1 MKNTKRLV
9 AVLLAIIM
17 LLSFAGCHKKN
28 EIAVT
33 IGEIEFTS
41 AYYMC
46 ALVSADA
53 EARNLVYE
61 ALSDEEKNSSAEIDY
76 YSKKVEDKE
85 YVKWVE
91 DTAMD
96 SLKEIAA
103 YKTLCAEN
111 KLELKEEDVAN
122 TKAYAEYYWA
132 SAGMSAYFEPNGIS
146 KETYTKYMTDSYY
159 SESYFEFLYGEG
171 GSKEIASE
179 KVVEAIGNNY
189 VVANI
194 IDGTYGSDM
203 SDDDKTALKAKLE
216 GYLTALN
223 NGSRTFEAI
232 YKEYNQVTEEDAAT
246 EETTTEEKAPKDKY
260 ATIIGGE
267 DTVYAAEYYDDVKA
281 MAVGEVKLIAL
292 DNEAGYVL
300 AVKQDINAD
309 EYYKE
314 TLDMSARHILA
325 DEEFEKDIAD
335 YASKMSV
342 KIDKYAIKPF
352 KVKKIKT
359 PEATA

>member
-9 AVLLAIIM
+9 AVLLAIVM

-61 ALSDEEKNSSAEIDY
+61 ALSDEEKNSTAEIDY
-76 YSKKVEDKE
+76 YSKKVEDKD
-85 YVKWVE
+85 YIKWVE
-91 DTAMD
+91 DSAMD
-96 SLKEIAA
+96 TLKEIAT

-111 KLELKEEDVAN
+111 KIELKKEDIDN
-122 TKAYAEYYWA
+122 TEAYADYYWA
-132 SAGMSAYFEPNGIS
+132 SAGISAYFEPNGVS
-146 KETYTKYMTDSYY
+146 KETYAKYMKDSYY
-159 SESYFEFLYGEG
+159 AESYFEFLYGEG
-171 GSKEIASE
+171 GSKEIASD

-203 SDDDKTALKAKLE
+203 TADDKTALKTKLE

-223 NGSRTFEAI
+223 EGKRTFEEI
-232 YKEYNQVTEEDAAT
+232 YKEYNQITEENTT

-260 ATIIGGE
+260 ANIIGGE
-267 DTVYAAEYYDDVKA
+267 DTAYATAYYDDVKA

-292 DNEAGYVL
+292 ENEAGYVL

-309 EYYKE
+309 EYYKD
-314 TLDMSARHILA
+314 TLDMSARHIIA
-325 DEEFEKDIAD
+325 DEEFEKDITD
-335 YASKMSV
+335 YAAKMSV